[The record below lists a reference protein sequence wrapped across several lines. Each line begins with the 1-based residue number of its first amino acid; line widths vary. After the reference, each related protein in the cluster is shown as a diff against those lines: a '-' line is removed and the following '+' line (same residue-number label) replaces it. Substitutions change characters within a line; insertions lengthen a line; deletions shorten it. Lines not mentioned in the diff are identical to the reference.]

1 MVLLRLIGLLTLV
14 AIAVCLGLYVFTR
27 DRRYLRYAAA
37 VFRFALVVV
46 TVFAVVYLLERLILV
61 V

>member
-1 MVLLRLIGLLTLV
+1 MVLIRLIGLLTLV
-14 AIAVCLGLYVFTR
+14 AIAVCLGLYAFTR
-27 DRRYLRYAAA
+27 DRRYLRIASAI
-37 VFRFALVVV
+37 FRFALVVG